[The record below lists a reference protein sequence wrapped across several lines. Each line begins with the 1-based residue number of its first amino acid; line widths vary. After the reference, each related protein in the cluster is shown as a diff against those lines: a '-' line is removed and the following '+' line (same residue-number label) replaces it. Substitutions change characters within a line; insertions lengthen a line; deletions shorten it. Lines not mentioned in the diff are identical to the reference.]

1 MTASTTVSDD
11 DDDDDDDDEGDD
23 DVNFPEIRSSV
34 SAAYPM
40 HRQGSAASL
49 PMCFLQRFASCV
61 TVPYR

>member
-1 MTASTTVSDD
+1 MTATTTVSDY
-11 DDDDDDDDEGDD
+11 DDDDDDDDEGD